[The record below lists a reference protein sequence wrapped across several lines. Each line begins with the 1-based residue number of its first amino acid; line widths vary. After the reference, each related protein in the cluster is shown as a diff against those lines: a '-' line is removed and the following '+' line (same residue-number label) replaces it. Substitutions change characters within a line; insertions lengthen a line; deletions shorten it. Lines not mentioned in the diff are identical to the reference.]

1 MQGLLCGLKKKK
13 SKGGPNTHKPF
24 KVSIP
29 VPHSLP
35 CQPLLLHSWT
45 HFPKIHSSTGFSS
58 FTVWPHAS
66 YLDLETFT
74 NSNPIGSYFFIVQT
88 PEVPGLTHWGGVN
101 NQNLSMTALNWSH
114 FQTILLIQG
123 IIKGN
128 FSSSQEIQV
137 LTSVVYFVTLLFW
150 SMLSST
156 LKKGNKTWVLASI
169 LNEYMKWEYQ
179 TGEERGFSELMMSL
193 INFFM
198 KKLTPWRII
207 QLSKCYANMRNG
219 IDFLNVT

>member
-1 MQGLLCGLKKKK
+1 MQGLPRGLKKKNPKEDPIHISLSK
-13 SKGGPNTHKPF
+13 SPYLF
-24 KVSIP
+24 S
-29 VPHSLP
+29 HSLP
-35 CQPLLLHSWT
+35 CQHLLLHSWT

-66 YLDLETFT
+66 YLGLETFT

-88 PEVPGLTHWGGVN
+88 PEVPGLTHCRGVN
-101 NQNLSMTALNWSH
+101 NQNLSMTAINWSH

-128 FSSSQEIQV
+128 FNSSQEIQV
-137 LTSVVYFVTLLFW
+137 LPSVVYFVILLFW

-156 LKKGNKTWVLASI
+156 LKKGNKTWVLASV

-198 KKLTPWRII
+198 KKLSLENYSAKQMLCKHEKRHW
-207 QLSKCYANMRNG
+207 LS
-219 IDFLNVT
+219 